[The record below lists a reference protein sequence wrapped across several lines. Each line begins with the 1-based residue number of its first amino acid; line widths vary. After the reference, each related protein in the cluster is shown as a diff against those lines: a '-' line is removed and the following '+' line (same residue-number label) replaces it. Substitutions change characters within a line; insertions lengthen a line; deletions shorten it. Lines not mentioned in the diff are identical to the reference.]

1 MARPSSVLRLAGA
14 LPALGWAVPSL
25 AAAREVVRNSFEV
38 TTFKPKS
45 AKDWTAADARLEKL
59 VKK

>member
-1 MARPSSVLRLAGA
+1 MAVLPCSLPRLIC
-14 LPALGWAVPSL
+14 ALGQLPSL

-45 AKDWTAADARLEKL
+45 AKDWTAAYARLEKL
-59 VKK
+59 LRK